1 MIQDILR
8 DVIKYVHGVGV
19 FPAVKVD
26 QTANGV
32 TLSSTN
38 AEKTVVMT
46 ATSALKFSDAETTFG
61 LGQLD
66 LLQRLLDCPEY
77 EENVSI
83 GLGQE
88 GDKLD
93 RIEFANA
100 AGDFT
105 NNYRLMSK
113 ALVETLVPPTKFV
126 GAKWAVEFAPPLAS
140 VQRFNLQ
147 ASTNPGET
155 SFVIKTVK
163 NNLEVSFGT
172 PATHSGRFVF
182 ANGITGK
189 TMGDLP
195 FSVPVF
201 QKVLNLSAHAQS
213 ATLKM
218 ADRGLMCMTLN
229 SGLVEY
235 NYYLIGLSK

>member
-26 QTANGV
+26 QTADGV

-38 AEKTVVMT
+38 AEKTVVLT
-46 ATSALKFSDAETTFG
+46 ATSKLKFSDTETTFG

-83 GLGQE
+83 GLGLE

-100 AGDFT
+100 SGDFT

-113 ALVETLVPPTKFV
+113 ALIETLVPP
-126 GAKWAVEFAPPLAS
+126 PSL
-140 VQRFNLQ
+140 
-147 ASTNPGET
+147 
-155 SFVIKTVK
+155 
-163 NNLEVSFGT
+163 LE
-172 PATHSGRFVF
+172 
-182 ANGITGK
+182 
-189 TMGDLP
+189 L
-195 FSVPVF
+195 
-201 QKVLNLSAHAQS
+201 
-213 ATLKM
+213 
-218 ADRGLMCMTLN
+218 
-229 SGLVEY
+229 SGLWTLLRHWQVCSVSTCKHP
-235 NYYLIGLSK
+235 LTQVRPVLLSRL

>member
-19 FPAVKVD
+19 FPIVRVE
-26 QTANGV
+26 QTPGGIS
-32 TLSSTN
+32 LSSTN
-38 AEKTVVMT
+38 AEKSVVLNAYT
-46 ATSALKFSDAETTFG
+46 ELKFDDTTATFG

-66 LLQRLLDCPEY
+66 LLQRILDCPEY

-83 GLGQE
+83 GLGRE

-113 ALVETLVPPTKFV
+113 ALVENQVPPTKFV
-126 GAKWAVEFAPPLAS
+126 GAKWAVDFVPPLAS

-147 ASTNPGET
+147 ASTNPSET

-182 ANGITGK
+182 ANDITGK
-189 TMGDLP
+189 TIGDLP

-201 QKVLNLSAHAQS
+201 QKVLNLSSHAQS
-213 ATLKM
+213 ANLKM

-229 SGLVEY
+229 SGLIQY
-235 NYYLIGLSK
+235 NYYMIGLTK